1 MEPKTNGFSHNLNK
15 RKSATK
21 IILFEHKPDK
31 THSRIFSQQNEAL
44 EHDLHLKSGNYDII
58 GNTGLVWGV
67 TTETAIVKAT
77 GTGKPYFRKCSM
89 VPVSLSFK
97 SCDTSN

>member
-1 MEPKTNGFSHNLNK
+1 MEPKSNGFSHNQDK

-44 EHDLHLKSGNYDII
+44 EYNLHSKSGNYHVI

-67 TTETAIVKAT
+67 TTETTIVKAT
-77 GTGKPYFRKCSM
+77 DTGKPYFRKCS
-89 VPVSLSFK
+89 VVFVNLSFK
-97 SCDTSN
+97 SCDFSN